1 SLIGS
6 AFITSLVNQP
16 FSPLALAARK
26 VGSGQTPEPLP
37 ERGMGVAAETN
48 RSFNQMVRDLE
59 QLEAD
64 RALMLAGISHDLR
77 TPLARLRLE
86 TEMSPSD
93 QATKDAMVDDI
104 EQMDRIIA
112 AFIDYARPA
121 QRTPEPVDLSQ
132 VAREVAARIV
142 SEDGVQLDIR
152 LAPAAVIEADETD
165 MRRVIGNLVEN
176 ARKYG
181 QSKQDGI
188 ARILLETRVTHA
200 RVELVVADEG
210 PGIPEDQ
217 LPLVMRPF
225 YRVDTARSKADGTGL
240 GMAIVLRLVNR
251 YRGAL
256 RLRNRTP
263 DAGLEVTLEF
273 PSAKARA
280 AA

>member
-1 SLIGS
+1 
-6 AFITSLVNQP
+6 
-16 FSPLALAARK
+16 
-26 VGSGQTPEPLP
+26 
-37 ERGMGVAAETN
+37 MGVAAETN

-112 AFIDYARPA
+112 AFIDYARPT
-121 QRTPEPVDLSQ
+121 QRKPEPVDLSTIAQ
-132 VAREVAARIV
+132 EVAARV
-142 SEDGVQLDIR
+142 SSEDGVDIRTR
-152 LAPAAVIEADETD
+152 LAPTAIIEADETD

-181 QSKQDGI
+181 QSRHDGI
-188 ARILLETRVTHA
+188 SRITLETRVSHA
-200 RVELVVADEG
+200 RVELSVSDEG

-225 YRVDTARSKADGTGL
+225 YRVDAARSKADGTGL
-240 GMAIVLRLVNR
+240 GMAIVLRLVGR

-256 RLRNRTP
+256 RLRNRSP
-263 DAGLEVTLEF
+263 EGGLEVTLEF
-273 PSAKARA
+273 PAAGRTRA
-280 AA
+280 TS

>member
-1 SLIGS
+1 
-6 AFITSLVNQP
+6 
-16 FSPLALAARK
+16 LALAARK